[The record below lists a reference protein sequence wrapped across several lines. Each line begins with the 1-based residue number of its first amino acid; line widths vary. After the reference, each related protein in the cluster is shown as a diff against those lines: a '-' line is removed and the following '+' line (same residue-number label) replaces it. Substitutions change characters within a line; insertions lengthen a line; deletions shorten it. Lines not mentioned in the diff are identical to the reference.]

1 VSGAGEKH
9 PVFTDTRHPAP
20 GTRSSPS
27 FGGGRVAWAVCYIRR
42 PEITAAGRRPEIYT
56 RNFPSKMPFS
66 LSVIIPAYDEAARI
80 GRSLEKVFDYLEGQ
94 RGRSELIVVD
104 DGSRDRTARVSEEIF
119 AARASEKVEA
129 QVIRVSPNRGKGHA
143 VRAGLLAA
151 RAPVAL
157 FSDADLSSPITEAPK
172 LVEPIRA
179 GQYDVAFGSRAL
191 DRKLIGV
198 HQPWTREQSGRA
210 FNLMVRLLTRMPFAD
225 TQCGFKAFR
234 MDVCRPVVAAALIDR
249 FGFDVELLYVAH
261 RAGLRMLERPV
272 RWDDV
277 EGSKVGFRT
286 GLDGFRELRQIRR
299 NARQGLYDEAVARA
313 REVAARVKDTRPV
326 TPDDVELQSD
336 VSPELAGQR
345 M

>member
-1 VSGAGEKH
+1 MS
-9 PVFTDTRHPAP
+9 
-20 GTRSSPS
+20 
-27 FGGGRVAWAVCYIRR
+27 
-42 PEITAAGRRPEIYT
+42 
-56 RNFPSKMPFS
+56 FS

-80 GRSLEKVFDYLEGQ
+80 GRSLEKIFDYLEAQ

-104 DGSRDRTARVSEEIF
+104 DGSRDETARVSEGIF
-119 AARASEKVEA
+119 AARAPERVEA
-129 QVIRVSPNRGKGHA
+129 RVIRVRPNRGKGHA
-143 VRAGLLAA
+143 VRTGLLAA

-172 LVEPIRA
+172 IVEPIRA
-179 GQYDVAFGSRAL
+179 GQFDVVFGSRAL

-198 HQPWTREQSGRA
+198 RQPWVREQSGRA
-210 FNLMVRLLTRMPFAD
+210 FNLMVRLLTGLPFWD

-234 MDVCRPVVAAALIDR
+234 MDVCRPVVEGALIDR

-277 EGSKVGFRT
+277 EGSKVSFKT
-286 GLDGFRELRQIRR
+286 GLDGFRELRLIRR
-299 NARQGLYDEAVARA
+299 QARRGLYDEAVRRA
-313 REVAARVKDTRPV
+313 RETSARVQSHRPV
-326 TPDDVELQSD
+326 PPGEPELESD

-345 M
+345 I